1 MNKQRARRIVFGFV
15 YDVLVAE
22 GAVFEDPLVKEE
34 YEKIKAELKA
44 KSQ

>member
-1 MNKQRARRIVFGFV
+1 MNKQRARRIVYGFV

-22 GAVFEDPLVKEE
+22 GAPFEDPMVQAE